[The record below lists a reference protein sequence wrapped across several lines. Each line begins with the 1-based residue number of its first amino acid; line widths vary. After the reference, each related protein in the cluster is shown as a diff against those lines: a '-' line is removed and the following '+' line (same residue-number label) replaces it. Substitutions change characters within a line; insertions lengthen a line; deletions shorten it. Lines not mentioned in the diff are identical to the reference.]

1 MAELHMREAVAICAE
16 ARTAS
21 VFRLA
26 TLQKEAARVFH
37 RLMNDLGTGENPSA
51 TSALIWIG
59 ADGAFVEACL
69 AAQDVAWPDAK
80 TRLNIAENAVG
91 LLDNCR
97 EYDGL
102 VTHGA
107 PTRLLKALVELE
119 PLIAKASAADASGVL
134 ESYGLLLSRLFL
146 KSKPPWSDEAC
157 RAVDS
162 LVQLL
167 QRPDLLKK
175 ERADAAQL
183 LCLLAA
189 AAPDATEFQ
198 NLKEWCFAELQASL
212 AAAEAYLRA
221 HESYAKLDG
230 DAELMQAFETV
241 RSHRHRE
248 KQARAS
254 REAAF
259 RSRNLPKEAQ
269 SEA

>member
-1 MAELHMREAVAICAE
+1 MREAVAICAE

-21 VFRLA
+21 ELRLA
-26 TLQKEAARVFH
+26 TLQKEAARVFR
-37 RLMNDLGTGENPSA
+37 RLMNDLCTGENPSE
-51 TSALIWIG
+51 TSALIWGG

-69 AAQDVAWPDAK
+69 AAQSVAWPDEK
-80 TRLNIAENAVG
+80 TRLSVAENAVG

-97 EYDGL
+97 EYAGL
-102 VTHGA
+102 LGHGTPA
-107 PTRLLKALVELE
+107 RLLKELTELE

-134 ESYGLLLSRLFL
+134 ESYGLLLSRLSQ
-146 KSKPPWSDEAC
+146 KSMLPWSDEAS

-162 LVQLL
+162 LVKLL

-175 ERADAAQL
+175 ERAEAAQL

-189 AAPDATEFQ
+189 AAPAAAEFQ
-198 NLKEWCFAELQASL
+198 NLKEWLFAEMQASL
-212 AAAEAYLRA
+212 SAAEAYLRA

-230 DAELMQAFETV
+230 DDGLMQAFETV

-248 KQARAS
+248 KRARDA

-259 RSRNLPKEAQ
+259 RGRNGPTEAAAQ